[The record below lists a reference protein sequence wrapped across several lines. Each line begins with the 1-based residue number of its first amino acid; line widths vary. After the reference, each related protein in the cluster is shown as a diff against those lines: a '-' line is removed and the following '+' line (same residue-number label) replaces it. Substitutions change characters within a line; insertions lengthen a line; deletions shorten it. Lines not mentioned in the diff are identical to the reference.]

1 MKKLFM
7 IFFLLVFIFPFSA
20 ISEENSDETGGDLDA
35 LFEAPAD
42 DIVVEEEQLEN
53 VDHTE
58 VFEKSDKLKIKGNF
72 SSTGVLAAGWQRWD
86 FFSDPTESFDF
97 SAGIKAKASLSLD
110 ARPTKNF
117 YVYGKIN
124 AVFDPLEEDTKLWS
138 GINLESL
145 YCDYILN
152 DFLYTRIGQHSF
164 SWGQGRL
171 YTPGNLMSDSGKSFN
186 IRMNIPTLSGLSLV
200 ILTNGA
206 RNVWDIVYAGKA
218 DFVFGSTMLSP
229 ALRWQYD
236 EGIKALL
243 SFKQVLFGIDF
254 FADIT
259 ADFNYSF
266 NNGNI
271 LAGFFKEWKDIILYA
286 EYLGTLDSD
295 LDYVNKAGIA
305 LGFDNPFGLPF
316 DFGIKAKHNFMDNS
330 GTLTLGIK
338 QKLWSMVTMNIGL
351 PIVYGSDNS
360 SAVQNNEDPSGRIMA
375 LVFALELNGNF

>member
-7 IFFLLVFIFPFSA
+7 ISFLLVLIFPFSVF
-20 ISEENSDETGGDLDA
+20 SEETSDETGDLDT

-42 DIVVEEEQLEN
+42 DIVVEEEKLED

-58 VFEKSDKLKIKGNF
+58 VFEQSDKLEIKGSF
-72 SSTGVLAAGWQRWD
+72 STTAAVAVGWQRWD
-86 FFSDPTESFDF
+86 FFSDPTQSFDP
-97 SAGIKAKASLSLD
+97 SAGIKANASLSLD

-124 AVFDPLEEDTKLWS
+124 TVFEPLEETTKLWS
-138 GINLESL
+138 GINIKGL

-186 IRMNIPTLSGLSLV
+186 IRFTMPTLSGLSLV

-206 RNVWDIVYAGKA
+206 KSAWDIVYAGKA

-266 NNGNI
+266 DNGNI

-295 LDYVNKAGIA
+295 LNYVNKAGIA
-305 LGFDNPFGLPF
+305 VGFDNPFGMPF

-338 QKLWSMVTMNIGL
+338 QQLWSMVTMNIGL

-360 SAVQNNEDPSGRIMA
+360 SAVKNNEDPSKRIMA
-375 LVFALELNGNF
+375 LIFALELNGSF